1 MNDYNSWWQSAKD
14 VKAKLVPIIP
24 TGWDAR
30 PRYENPVPWL
40 YEGPE
45 HYFQPTGEELQQ
57 FFRTAINFTC
67 QYNETVEAQTTLVYA
82 WNENSENG
90 ACLIPTLGNG
100 TFYVD
105 TLSKIL
111 PLYC

>member
-1 MNDYNSWWQSAKD
+1 M
-14 VKAKLVPIIP
+14 P

-40 YEGPE
+40 IEGPE

-67 QYNETVEAQTTLVYA
+67 QYNETVEAQTILVYS

-90 ACLIPTLGNG
+90 ASLIPTLGNG
-100 TFYVD
+100 TLYVD
-105 TLSKIL
+105 TLSKTL

>member
-1 MNDYNSWWQSAKD
+1 M
-14 VKAKLVPIIP
+14 PIVP

-30 PRYENPVPWL
+30 PRFENPVPWL

-45 HYFQPTGEELQQ
+45 HYFQPTSEELQQ

-67 QYNETVEAQTTLVYA
+67 QYNDTVEAQTALVYA

-100 TFYVD
+100 TLYVD
-105 TLSKIL
+105 TLSKTL

>member
-1 MNDYNSWWQSAKD
+1 MQ
-14 VKAKLVPIIP
+14 VGAKLVPIAP

-30 PRYENPVPWL
+30 PRFENPPPFIH
-40 YEGPE
+40 EGPE
-45 HYFQPTGEELQQ
+45 HYFQPTDEELQQ
-57 FFRTAINFTC
+57 FIQTAVNFTC
-67 QYNETVEAQTTLVYA
+67 KFNETVEAQTVLVYA

-90 ACLIPTLGNG
+90 APLIPTLGNG